1 MKRRTFEEII
11 QEEFRWPAAGDM
23 PFVEAADH
31 LENANIAGGAHTRL
45 VLMMDGYK
53 KGADIMIA
61 HTLEHEVD
69 RDFLVCPII
78 FNYRQFLELSLK
90 YMLATYG
97 RHVGVKPNWN
107 SHRLEVLWADYA
119 KMLREFGT
127 EDPDDADPIV
137 EEVIAQFAKI
147 DPGSYSHRYPV
158 DQMGQPLPLAL
169 TDLHLPTLKDVM
181 QAVANYFT
189 GCDGF
194 LDNLAGAG
202 P

>member
-1 MKRRTFEEII
+1 MKRRSFEDII
-11 QEEFRWPAAGDM
+11 GEEFRWPAAGDA
-23 PFVEAADH
+23 PFVESPDPM
-31 LENANIAGGAHTRL
+31 ENANIAGSARARL
-45 VLMMDGYK
+45 VLMTDGYK
-53 KGADIMIA
+53 KGADLMVDHA
-61 HTLEHEVD
+61 SEDDVD

-97 RHVGVKPNWN
+97 PRVGVKANWD
-107 SHRLEVLWADYA
+107 SHRLDTLWKAFA
-119 KMLREFGT
+119 TMLDRYGT
-127 EDPDDADPIV
+127 EDPDAADPIV
-137 EEVIAQFAKI
+137 AEVVAQFSKI

-158 DQMGQPLPLAL
+158 DRQGRPLPLTM

-181 QAVANYFT
+181 KAVANYFT
-189 GCDGF
+189 GCDGY

>member
-11 QEEFRWPAAGDM
+11 HEEFRWPAAGDM
-23 PFVEAADH
+23 PFVEAPDH
-31 LENANIAGGAHTRL
+31 LDNANIAGGAHTRL

-97 RHVGVKPNWN
+97 RHVDVKPNWN
-107 SHRLEVLWADYA
+107 SHRLEVLWADFA
-119 KMLREFGT
+119 TMLERFGT
-127 EDPDDADPIV
+127 SDPDEADPIV
-137 EEVIAQFAKI
+137 EEVIGQFAKI

-158 DQMGQPLPLAL
+158 DQKGQALPLAV
-169 TDLHLPTLKDVM
+169 TDLHLATLKDVM
-181 QAVANYFT
+181 QSVANYFT
-189 GCDGF
+189 GCDGY

-202 P
+202 L

>member
-11 QEEFRWPAAGDM
+11 HEEFRWPATGDM

-31 LENANIAGGAHTRL
+31 LENANIAASARTRL
-45 VLMMDGYK
+45 VLMTDGYK
-53 KGADIMIA
+53 KGADLMVA

-97 RHVGVKPNWN
+97 RHVDVKPNWN
-107 SHRLEVLWADYA
+107 SHRLEALWADFA
-119 KMLREFGT
+119 TMLERFGT
-127 EDPDDADPIV
+127 EDPDEADPIV
-137 EEVIAQFAKI
+137 EEVVGQFAKI

-158 DQMGQPLPLAL
+158 DQKGQPLPLAL
-169 TDLHLPTLKDVM
+169 TDLHLPILRDVM

-189 GCDGF
+189 GCDGYI
-194 LDNLAGAG
+194 DNLVGAG